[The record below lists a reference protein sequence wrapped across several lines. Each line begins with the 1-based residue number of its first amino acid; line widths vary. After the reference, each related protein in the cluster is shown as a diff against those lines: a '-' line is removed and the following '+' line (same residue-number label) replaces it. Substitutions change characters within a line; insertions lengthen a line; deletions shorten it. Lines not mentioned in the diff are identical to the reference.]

1 MIRETLRG
9 GVCLL
14 QAALFVA
21 LFAFTG
27 YAFAQGGST
36 AITGTVTDPQGAVV
50 SGARITVTQ
59 LNTSVTRTD
68 TSNGAGQFSVPS
80 LPPATYSVSVEA
92 AGFKG
97 YVQNI
102 VLLADQ
108 ARDMDIRLEVGATTQ
123 RVTVETSAVQVNT
136 ISPVIGQ
143 VIEQTARMGLPALNL
158 TYSGP
163 AAVIRP

>member
-1 MIRETLRG
+1 MIRETLKG
-9 GVCLL
+9 GVRLL

-27 YAFAQGGST
+27 FAFAQGGNT
-36 AITGTVTDPQGAVV
+36 TITGTVTDPQGAVV

-68 TSNGAGQFSVPS
+68 TSNGAGQFNVPS

-92 AGFKG
+92 AGFKE

-108 ARDMDIRLEVGATTQ
+108 
-123 RVTVETSAVQVNT
+123 
-136 ISPVIGQ
+136 
-143 VIEQTARMGLPALNL
+143 TARYGREA
-158 TYSGP
+158 GGRRDH
-163 AAVIRP
+163 AAHHR